1 MYMFSAPGVC
11 LWDTVPPVTPTAI
24 MKIKHQPLLRAVPKG
39 TVYLLEVN
47 SVFYFAS

>member
-47 SVFYFAS
+47 SVLYFSS